1 MLNFTRKPCYDYNDL
16 LEIVRLLRSAEGCPW
31 DRVQTH
37 QSIRRGLLEEAYEA
51 AEASTRRMPRCS
63 GRSWATC

>member
-1 MLNFTRKPCYDYNDL
+1 MLNFTRKPRYDYNDL

-37 QSIRRGLLEEAYEA
+37 QSIRRGLLEGHTRRRRP
-51 AEASTRRMPRCS
+51 STRRIPRCS